1 MEEAKKILRWVYGN
15 KLSLA
20 IPLQSETMTPSGV
33 VKEDYY
39 PSASDKLSVNIKGQ
53 YLTYRIP
60 ATFSGNVVYA
70 VDNGTLP
77 VGFYGVEIIIIKEDG
92 SHLRS
97 MWCNIIEIVKCNKGV
112 LDEWSDFVA
121 PDSQT
126 LDASIFFFAKGDK
139 GDKGDTGEQGIQ
151 GIQGEQGIQGVQGVQ
166 GEKGEDGQDGVS
178 VVSVEQIE
186 TSHVSGGTNVIRVT
200 LSNGNTSDFEVRNGE
215 EPNMYVEN
223 RTLFIQ

>member
-1 MEEAKKILRWVYGN
+1 
-15 KLSLA
+15 
-20 IPLQSETMTPSGV
+20 MTPSGV

-121 PDSQT
+121 PDSQE
-126 LDASIFFFAKGDK
+126 LESAIFFFAKGEK
-139 GDKGDTGEQGIQ
+139 GD
-151 GIQGEQGIQGVQGVQ
+151 
-166 GEKGEDGQDGVS
+166 DGVGIE
-178 VVSVEQIE
+178 SVEQIQ
-186 TSHVSGGTNVIRVT
+186 TSEESLGVNIVRVT
-200 LSNGNTSDFEVRNGE
+200 LTNGETSDFEVRNGAQ
-215 EPNMYVEN
+215 PTMYVEN
-223 RTLFIQ
+223 RTLFIK